1 MNRRDVLA
9 GGLAALSAAMPAS
22 RSFAYPDRAVRLV
35 VPFSPGGAT
44 DVVGRLWAEKMKPFL
59 GTVVTENRGGGGGVT
74 GATEVARAQ
83 PDGHTFLFGNTS
95 TQVLIPAIMH
105 NPPYDPLKDFVGIYI
120 LCNAPTSIVVH
131 ESVPARNLQELI
143 AYARANPG
151 KLSYGSAGAG
161 TLTNLAGELFKQLIG
176 APDIVHIPYKG
187 SAPGVADLAS
197 GHIPMMTPNVGGPL
211 IDFHRAGKVHILAVN
226 AATRIKAAP
235 DIPTAIEAG
244 LPGMIAG
251 NLNGL
256 FAPAG
261 VAKPIVD
268 RIAEATRKIMAN
280 ADVQSILVA
289 SGFEPILDSGPDATG
304 QFISEE
310 LCALDADH
318 EGDRFQNGVKG
329 NHGPRSPDPRARPSR
344 VCGYDRKIPR
354 RPARK
359 ADQHLSHAAQRAPA
373 RRELV
378 QPLQYG
384 AMEDDACRAAARD
397 RDHPHGPSRQLAICI
412 APARAVA
419 GARRRAFT
427 RGVRC
432 ARGLARLQALQRERA
447 RRTCLC
453 RCHDPR
459 DCSGGCRL
467 RRGQTSFQR

>member
-1 MNRRDVLA
+1 MNRRGALA
-9 GGLAALSAAMPAS
+9 GGLTMLAAAMAAP
-22 RSFAYPDRAVRLV
+22 RGIAYPDRAIRLV

-44 DVVGRLWAEKMKPFL
+44 DVVGRLWADRIKPVI

-74 GATEVARAQ
+74 GAAEVARAQ

-143 AYARANPG
+143 AYAKANSG

-211 IDFHRAGKVHILAVN
+211 IDFHRAGKVRILAVN

-244 LPGMIAG
+244 LAGMIAG

-261 VAKPIVD
+261 VAKPTVD
-268 RIAEATRKIMAN
+268 RIAEATRKIMAD

-289 SGFEPILDSGPDATG
+289 SGFESILDSGPDATR
-304 QFISEE
+304 QFTSEE
-310 LCALDADH
+310 L
-318 EGDRFQNGVKG
+318 
-329 NHGPRSPDPRARPSR
+329 ARWTP
-344 VCGYDRKIPR
+344 IM
-354 RPARK
+354 K
-359 ADQHLSHAAQRAPA
+359 AT
-373 RRELV
+373 
-378 QPLQYG
+378 G
-384 AMEDDACRAAARD
+384 FKME
-397 RDHPHGPSRQLAICI
+397 
-412 APARAVA
+412 
-419 GARRRAFT
+419 
-427 RGVRC
+427 
-432 ARGLARLQALQRERA
+432 
-447 RRTCLC
+447 
-453 RCHDPR
+453 
-459 DCSGGCRL
+459 
-467 RRGQTSFQR
+467 